1 MRIARKKTYYLKRKC
16 LLKDNEGGTYSGY
29 EEQATLIQANI
40 YPATGKL
47 QAELYGEKLN
57 YMMNMLYDGPVP
69 IKEGDGICVDVKATE
84 SPDYRVESIKRY
96 YQFVIE
102 FLKI

>member
-16 LLKDNEGGTYSGY
+16 LIEDNEGGKYPGY
-29 EEQATLIQANI
+29 EDQATLIQANI

-47 QAELYGEKLN
+47 QTELYGEKLN

-69 IKEGDGICVDVKATE
+69 IKEGDGICVEAKATE
-84 SPDYRVESIKRY
+84 PPDYRVESIKRY
-96 YQFVIE
+96 SHLGIE
-102 FLKI
+102 LMKI